1 MPTET
6 DNIEIANIQTANIQ
20 TANIQTD
27 NIINDLPQPISSSD
41 NIGAEL

>member
-1 MPTET
+1 MSTET
-6 DNIEIANIQTANIQ
+6 DNIEIANIQ